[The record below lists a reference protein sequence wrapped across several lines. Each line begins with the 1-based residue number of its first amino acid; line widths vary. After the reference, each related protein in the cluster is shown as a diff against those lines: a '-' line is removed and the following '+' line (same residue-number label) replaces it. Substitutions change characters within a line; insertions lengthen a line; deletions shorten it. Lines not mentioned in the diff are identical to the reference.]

1 MCVSVDEALN
11 FKVGVSPE
19 HFILN
24 ILRILQV
31 ITKLKYVCM
40 FWEIT
45 GSNGGC
51 MQITVILLKH
61 VKPLVCS
68 FHPHIRH
75 TPDYSCYHVLFCC
88 FFTF

>member
-31 ITKLKYVCM
+31 NTKAKICL
-40 FWEIT
+40 
-45 GSNGGC
+45 
-51 MQITVILLKH
+51 
-61 VKPLVCS
+61 
-68 FHPHIRH
+68 
-75 TPDYSCYHVLFCC
+75 HVLGNNWQ
-88 FFTF
+88 